1 MTVKRIDDLKT
12 PIGKIIREAGKDAV
26 LVKSGRKKEF
36 MVLPVDDEVLDL
48 LLERS
53 PRLLRECAQAR
64 KEIREGKFR
73 TLEQVMETF
82 KEDFRRYGRA
92 RAKKRTSKQ
101 PKSANIGYSMKWT
114 GKKRPCLCS
123 R

>member
-12 PIGKIIREAGKDAV
+12 SIGKIIREAGKDAV
-26 LVKSGRKKEF
+26 LVKSSRNQEF
-36 MVLPVDDEVLDL
+36 AVLPVDDEVLDL

-53 PRLLRECAQAR
+53 PRLMRECAQAR
-64 KEIREGKFR
+64 KEIREGKFH

-92 RAKKRTSKQ
+92 RAKKRSAKSVKEDLKRYGKAKQ
-101 PKSANIGYSMKWT
+101 KG
-114 GKKRPCLCS
+114 S
-123 R
+123 RRSR